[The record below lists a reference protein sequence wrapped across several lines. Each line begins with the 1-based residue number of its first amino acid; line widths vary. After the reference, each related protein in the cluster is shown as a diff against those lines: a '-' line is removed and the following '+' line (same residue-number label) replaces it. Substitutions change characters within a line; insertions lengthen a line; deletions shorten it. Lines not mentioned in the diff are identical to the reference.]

1 MATTVIQFLRDER
14 GATAIEYGLIA
25 GILCVGV
32 VGFAGALGDMV
43 MLMYTIVSEAVI
55 DAAP

>member
-1 MATTVIQFLRDER
+1 
-14 GATAIEYGLIA
+14 LIA

-55 DAAP
+55 IDAAP

>member
-1 MATTVIQFLRDER
+1 MIQFLRDER

-43 MLMYTIVSEAVI
+43 ILMYNIVSGSVA